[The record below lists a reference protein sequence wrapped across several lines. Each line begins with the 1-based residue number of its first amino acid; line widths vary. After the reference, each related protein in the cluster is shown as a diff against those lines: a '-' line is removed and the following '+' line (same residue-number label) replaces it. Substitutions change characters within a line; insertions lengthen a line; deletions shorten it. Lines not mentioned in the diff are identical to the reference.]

1 MRRLSAPF
9 TGEITMYRLVSVT
22 LGTITLAAL
31 GQSALGLLS
40 FGLVDIVAS
49 LVVSVGAALL
59 TGLLVPKALGVRP
72 HPESSLITGLIL
84 FLILWPE
91 STLTGLLAI
100 AVASAVATLSKY
112 VLTRRGRHVLNPAAF
127 ALVVVGVAGIAAPSW
142 WVGSAGLLPLVLVGG
157 YLVVRRLG
165 AFSFVGVFLLV
176 SGGLNLYATAGSTA
190 TLTDAAWTV
199 VASSPLLFLAAFM
212 LTEPLTTP
220 PRWWQRALVAATV
233 GVLDGIS
240 FTIGPLYSSPEL
252 ALVVGNVLA
261 FAFGQRHAL
270 RLRLVDRR
278 EPAPGTIELVL
289 ASARPLRF
297 SAGQYLELTVA
308 HRGPDSRGTR
318 RMFSIASSPT
328 DPERI
333 HLVMRV
339 PEPASSLKRTLAA
352 LEPGHELTAT
362 GIAGD
367 FLPPTDPSVPVL
379 FVAGGIGVT
388 PFASMAAETP
398 GRDAVLL
405 HLVTDPADLTH
416 TELFAA
422 AGIPVVVVCP
432 RVPGN
437 LPEGAVYGGP
447 DPAAALRE
455 HVPDHAD
462 RLAYVAGSP
471 VMVETTRRLLRAL
484 GARSVRTD
492 AFSGY

>member
-1 MRRLSAPF
+1 MRYLSALF
-9 TGEITMYRLVSVT
+9 TGEVTMYRLVSVT
-22 LGTITLAAL
+22 LGAITLAAL
-31 GQSALGLLS
+31 VQSALGILS
-40 FGLVDIVAS
+40 FGLVDVIAS
-49 LVVSVGAALL
+49 LAVSVGAALL

-91 STLTGLLAI
+91 GTLTGLLAV
-100 AVASAVATLSKY
+100 AVASALATLSKY

-157 YLVVRRLG
+157 HLVVRRLG
-165 AFSFVGVFLLV
+165 VFSYVGVFLLV
-176 SGGLNLYATAGSTA
+176 SGGLNLYATVTA
-190 TLTDAAWTV
+190 ATPVTDAVWTV
-199 VASSPLLFLAAFM
+199 LASSPLLFLAAFM

-233 GVLDGIS
+233 GVLDGVS
-240 FTIGPLYSSPEL
+240 FTLGPLYSSPEL
-252 ALVVGNVLA
+252 ALLVGNVLA
-261 FAFGQRHAL
+261 FTFGQRHAL

-278 EPAPGTIELVL
+278 EPVPGTIELVL
-289 ASARPLRF
+289 ASSRPLRF
-297 SAGQYLELTVA
+297 SAGQYLELTVP
-308 HRGPDSRGTR
+308 HRRPDSRGTR

-328 DPERI
+328 DPEKIR
-333 HLVMRV
+333 LAMRV
-339 PEPASSLKRTLAA
+339 PESSSSLKRTLAA

-367 FLPPTDPSVPVL
+367 FLPPADPAVPVL

-388 PFASMAAETP
+388 PFASMAAEHP

-405 HLVTDPADLTH
+405 HQVTDPADLTH
-416 TELFAA
+416 TEVFAA

-432 RVPGN
+432 HGPGV

-447 DPAAALRE
+447 DPATALRE

-471 VMVETTRRLLRAL
+471 VMVEATRGLLRAL
-484 GARSVRTD
+484 GARGVRTD